1 MGASFLRSAASRLL
15 RGNEQ
20 IDGLSLSWPSSSVA
34 RIIDSGCGTFPGA
47 EDKAMA
53 AHPADTIDAFGDPL
67 AFKVAQGSARPA
79 VLRNEAG
86 TDVIKVEARHLSH
99 HQKEAVVTEGSTGSA
114 WRIASDE
121 GPQLGGT
128 NLAPFPLG
136 VFNAGLHG
144 DLVNRILAVAKARQ
158 LPLHDLH
165 VYLEN
170 RYSLTGSFVRG
181 DAVGEAE
188 PTRVRVALRS
198 AASAADVNAMVG
210 AALAASPAMAALRTP
225 MQNTFAIY
233 VNGRRRTVSALP
245 SSPAPDALDP
255 FLVYARPPRPLDAGA
270 DLVDLIVKRGNEP
283 GTRPLSPASPTG
295 RVVRPVIGNSL
306 LVDPAGVVETDT
318 YLGLPGS
325 THFALRTDERPGL
338 GREGDQGP
346 SGLACMAAGVA
357 FCYTTQLLRY
367 IENMKLAIR
376 GVRMVQYTPYRLT
389 GSLAGGD
396 LAGSALP
403 VDTHLFLNG
412 EAPDEIHEKLQKI
425 AAVTCYLHASL
436 AAALEP
442 QVEVELNGEPLQ

>member
-1 MGASFLRSAASRLL
+1 
-15 RGNEQ
+15 
-20 IDGLSLSWPSSSVA
+20 
-34 RIIDSGCGTFPGA
+34 
-47 EDKAMA
+47 MA
-53 AHPADTIDAFGDPL
+53 QQTDNTIDAFGDPL
-67 AFKVAQGSARPA
+67 AFKVAQGTRRPA
-79 VLRNEAG
+79 IVRNEAG

-144 DLVNRILAVAKARQ
+144 DLVNRILAVCRAMQ
-158 LPLHDLH
+158 LPVDGLE

-188 PTRVRVALRS
+188 PTRIRIALRS
-198 AASAADVNAMVG
+198 G
-210 AALAASPAMAALRTP
+210 AGPAEILSMIRKAVSASPAMAALRTP
-225 MQNTFAIY
+225 MENTFAIY
-233 VNGRRRTVSALP
+233 VNGRRRAVSALP
-245 SSPAPDALDP
+245 MSTAADASDP
-255 FLVYARPPRPLDAGA
+255 FRVYSRPPRPLDAAADFASLVVKGA
-270 DLVDLIVKRGNEP
+270 NEP
-283 GTRPLSPASPTG
+283 GTRPPSPASPTG
-295 RVVRPVIGNSL
+295 RVVRPVIGNSR

-325 THFALRTDERPGL
+325 THFAIRTDERPGL
-338 GREGDQGP
+338 GRDGDQGP
-346 SGLACMAAGVA
+346 SGLACVAAGVA

-367 IENMKLAIR
+367 IENMKLAIG
-376 GVRMVQYTPYRLT
+376 GVRMVQYTPYRLA

-396 LAGSALP
+396 LVGTALP

-412 EAPDEIHEKLQKI
+412 EAPDEIHERLQKI

-436 AAALEP
+436 AAALAP
-442 QVEVELNGEPLQ
+442 EVAVDLNGHRLS

>member
-1 MGASFLRSAASRLL
+1 MAQKT
-15 RGNEQ
+15 GN
-20 IDGLSLSWPSSSVA
+20 S
-34 RIIDSGCGTFPGA
+34 
-47 EDKAMA
+47 
-53 AHPADTIDAFGDPL
+53 IDAFGDPL
-67 AFKVAQGSARPA
+67 AFKVAQGARRPA
-79 VLRNEAG
+79 VVRNEAG

-144 DLVNRILAVAKARQ
+144 DLVNRILAVAGAMK
-158 LPLHDLH
+158 LPIDGLD

-188 PTRVRVALRS
+188 PTRIRIALRS
-198 AASAADVNAMVG
+198 DAGPAEVLAMIRR
-210 AALAASPAMAALRTP
+210 AMAASPAMAALRTP
-225 MQNTFAIY
+225 LENTFAIY

-245 SSPAPDALDP
+245 ASTAADASDP
-255 FLVYARPPRPLDAGA
+255 FMVYSRPPRPLDAAA
-270 DLVDLIVKRGNEP
+270 DFADLIVKGANEP

-295 RVVRPVIGNSL
+295 RVVRPVIGKSR

-318 YLGLPGS
+318 WLGLPGS
-325 THFALRTDERPGL
+325 THFAIRTDERPGL
-338 GREGDQGP
+338 GRAGDQGP
-346 SGLACMAAGVA
+346 SGLACVAAGVA

-367 IENMKLAIR
+367 IENMKLAIG
-376 GVRMVQYTPYRLT
+376 GVRMVQYTPYRLA

-396 LAGSALP
+396 LVGAALP

-436 AAALEP
+436 AAALAPE
-442 QVEVELNGEPLQ
+442 VVVELNGQTLS

>member
-1 MGASFLRSAASRLL
+1 MAVAARGAP
-15 RGNEQ
+15 EE
-20 IDGLSLSWPSSSVA
+20 
-34 RIIDSGCGTFPGA
+34 T
-47 EDKAMA
+47 MA

-67 AFKVAQGSARPA
+67 AFKVAQGDARPA

-86 TDVIKVEARHLSH
+86 TDVIKVEARHVFH
-99 HQKEAVVTEGSTGSA
+99 HQKEAVVTEGNSGSA

-144 DLVNRILAVAKARQ
+144 DLVNRILAVGKAMR
-158 LPLHDLH
+158 LPVHDLR
-165 VYLEN
+165 VCLEN

-188 PTRVRVALRS
+188 PARVRIALRS
-198 AASAADVNAMVG
+198 DALPADVDAMIRRAV
-210 AALAASPAMAALRTP
+210 AASPAMAALRTP
-225 MQNTFAIY
+225 LTNTFAIY
-233 VNGRRRTVSALP
+233 VNGRRRTVSGLP
-245 SSPAPDALDP
+245 SSPAPDAADP
-255 FLVYARPPRPLDAGA
+255 FLVHARPPRPLDAGA
-270 DLVDLIVKRGNEP
+270 DLADLIVKRGNEP
-283 GTRPLSPASPTG
+283 GTRPLSPASPAT
-295 RVVRPVIGNSL
+295 RVVRPVIGNSQ

-318 YLGLPGS
+318 FLGLPGS

-338 GREGDQGP
+338 GRDGDQGP
-346 SGLACMAAGVA
+346 SGLACVAAGIA

-376 GVRMVQYTPYRLT
+376 GVRMVQYAPYRLA

-436 AAALEP
+436 AAGLEP
-442 QVEVELNGEPLQ
+442 QVEVELNGEPLR

>member
-1 MGASFLRSAASRLL
+1 M
-15 RGNEQ
+15 
-20 IDGLSLSWPSSSVA
+20 
-34 RIIDSGCGTFPGA
+34 
-47 EDKAMA
+47 EDRKTMNAQTA
-53 AHPADTIDAFGDPL
+53 NTIDAFGDPL
-67 AFKVAQGSARPA
+67 AFKVAQGTRRPA
-79 VLRNEAG
+79 VVRNEAG

-99 HQKEAVVTEGSTGSA
+99 HQKEAVVTEGASGSA

-144 DLVNRILAVAKARQ
+144 DLVNRILAVSKAMQ
-158 LPLHDLH
+158 LPVEGLL

-188 PTRVRVALRS
+188 PTRIRIALRS
-198 AASAADVNAMVG
+198 SAGSADVLAMVG
-210 AALAASPAMAALRTP
+210 KAVAASPAMAALRTP
-225 MQNTFAIY
+225 LENTFAIY
-233 VNGRRRTVSALP
+233 VNGRRRTVSALAP
-245 SSPAPDALDP
+245 STAPDASDP
-255 FLVYARPPRPLDAGA
+255 FLVHSRPPRPLDASA
-270 DLVDLIVKRGNEP
+270 DFADLIVKGANEP

-295 RVVRPVIGNSL
+295 RLVRPVIGNSRL
-306 LVDPAGVVETDT
+306 IDPDGVVETDT

-325 THFALRTDERPGL
+325 THFAIRTDERAGL
-338 GREGDQGP
+338 GCEGDQGP
-346 SGLACMAAGVA
+346 SGLACVAAGVA

-376 GVRMVQYTPYRLT
+376 GVRMVQYTPYSLSGSAGSGDLT
-389 GSLAGGD
+389 GV
-396 LAGSALP
+396 ALP

-436 AAALEP
+436 AAGLAPE
-442 QVEVELNGEPLQ
+442 VAVELNGQPLQ

>member
-1 MGASFLRSAASRLL
+1 MAQKT
-15 RGNEQ
+15 GN
-20 IDGLSLSWPSSSVA
+20 S
-34 RIIDSGCGTFPGA
+34 
-47 EDKAMA
+47 
-53 AHPADTIDAFGDPL
+53 IDAFGDPL
-67 AFKVAQGSARPA
+67 AFKVAQGTRRPA
-79 VLRNEAG
+79 VVRNEAG

-144 DLVNRILAVAKARQ
+144 DLVNRILAVSRAMQ
-158 LPLHDLH
+158 LPIDGLE

-181 DAVGEAE
+181 DAIGEAE
-188 PTRVRVALRS
+188 PTRIRIALRS
-198 AASAADVNAMVG
+198 AAGPAEVLAMIRRAV
-210 AALAASPAMAALRTP
+210 AASPAMAALRTP
-225 MQNTFAIY
+225 LENTFAIY
-233 VNGRRRTVSALP
+233 VNGRRRAVSALP
-245 SSPAPDALDP
+245 ASTAADASDP
-255 FLVYARPPRPLDAGA
+255 FMVYSRPPRPLDAAA
-270 DLVDLIVKRGNEP
+270 DFADLIVKGANEP

-295 RVVRPVIGNSL
+295 RVVRPVIGKSR

-318 YLGLPGS
+318 WLGLPGS
-325 THFALRTDERPGL
+325 THFAIRTDERPGL

-346 SGLACMAAGVA
+346 SGLACVAAGVA

-367 IENMKLAIR
+367 IENMKLAIG
-376 GVRMVQYTPYRLT
+376 GVRMVQYTPYRLE
-389 GSLAGGD
+389 GSVAGGD
-396 LAGSALP
+396 AVGAALP

-436 AAALEP
+436 AAALAPE
-442 QVEVELNGEPLQ
+442 VAVELNGQPLS

>member
-1 MGASFLRSAASRLL
+1 MSAQPL
-15 RGNEQ
+15 N
-20 IDGLSLSWPSSSVA
+20 
-34 RIIDSGCGTFPGA
+34 
-47 EDKAMA
+47 
-53 AHPADTIDAFGDPL
+53 TIDAFGDPL
-67 AFKVAQGSARPA
+67 AFKVAQGSQRPA
-79 VLRNEAG
+79 VVRNEAG

-99 HQKEAVVTEGSTGSA
+99 HQKEAVVTEGATGSS

-144 DLVNRILAVAKARQ
+144 DLVNRILALSKAMQ
-158 LPLHDLH
+158 LPVDGLD

-188 PTRVRVALRS
+188 PTRIRIALRS
-198 AASAADVNAMVG
+198 SANEAEVRAMVRK
-210 AALAASPAMAALRTP
+210 AVAASPAMAALRTP

-245 SSPAPDALDP
+245 ASAAPDASDP
-255 FLVYARPPRPLDAGA
+255 FLVYARPPRPLDPGA
-270 DLVDLIVKRGNEP
+270 DFADLIVKGANEP
-283 GTRPLSPASPTG
+283 GTRTPSPASPTG
-295 RVVRPVIGNSL
+295 RLVRPVIGNSH

-318 YLGLPGS
+318 FLELPGS
-325 THFALRTDERPGL
+325 THFALRTDERSGL

-346 SGLACMAAGVA
+346 SGLACVAAGVA

-376 GVRMVQYTPYRLT
+376 GVRIVQFTPYRLS

-396 LAGSALP
+396 LTGAALP

-436 AAALEP
+436 AAGLEP
-442 QVEVELNGEPLQ
+442 EVAVELNGQPLQ